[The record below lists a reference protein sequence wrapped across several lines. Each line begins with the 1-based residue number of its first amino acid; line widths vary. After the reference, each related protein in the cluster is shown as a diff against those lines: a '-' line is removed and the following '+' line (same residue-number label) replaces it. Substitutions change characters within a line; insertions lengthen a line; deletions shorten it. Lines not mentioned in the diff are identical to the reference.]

1 MLIDN
6 FLAMLADI
14 PPKLAAG
21 WALWMVAGLLLSR
34 WHLKSRS
41 ALVYQQNEPWPL
53 PRPKSVVRTPAPVQP
68 VEAPVANDTGD
79 ALADLERIFEETV
92 GSHRMPGESPL
103 LNSAGA
109 PIDDTVSPGLGSVEP
124 ETTQGRA

>member
-14 PPKLAAG
+14 PPTLAAG
-21 WALWMVAGLLLSR
+21 WALWMVVGLLLSR
-34 WHLKSRS
+34 WHLQSRS

-53 PRPKSVVRTPAPVQP
+53 PRRKSTVRTPAPAP
-68 VEAPVANDTGD
+68 VIEEPIEAPPADIPGD
-79 ALADLERIFEETV
+79 PFADLERIFEEKV
-92 GSHRMPGESPL
+92 GSHRMPGEAAL
-103 LNSAGA
+103 LDSAGA
-109 PIDDTVSPGLGSVEP
+109 PLDASEP

>member
-14 PPKLAAG
+14 PPKLAVG

-34 WHLKSRS
+34 WHLQSRS
-41 ALVYQQNEPWPL
+41 ALVYEQNE
-53 PRPKSVVRTPAPVQP
+53 PAPVQP
-68 VEAPVANDTGD
+68 VEAPVANDTSD
-79 ALADLERIFEETV
+79 PLADLERIFEAKV

-109 PIDDTVSPGLGSVEP
+109 PIDDTVSPGLATVEA